1 MPSRI
6 LALVDG
12 SIYAQ
17 SVADLAAWTAGR
29 SGKPVELLHVLGRRE
44 TASTPADLSGSLN
57 IDESD
62 TLLAELARLD
72 EQKARLAQRRGRLI
86 LDSAAA
92 RLRAAGVAEVST
104 RLRNGDLIEAVH
116 EFGEEAAY
124 LVIGKRGEGADF
136 ARLHLGSNLERIARA
151 ARRPI
156 LVAARA
162 FSPIE
167 RVMIAFD
174 GGTSARKAVA
184 HIAHDRL
191 FQGLPLHLLMAGSQA
206 RSQGSEREEDQLAL
220 ACGQLRHAGYAVT
233 TQLLAGEAE
242 AVIAQEVQAQGIGL
256 LVMGAFGHSR
266 LRNLIIG
273 STTTEMIRSCKVPIL
288 LFR

>member
-1 MPSRI
+1 MQSRI

-17 SVADLAAWTAGR
+17 SVGDLAAWAAGR
-29 SGKPVELLHVLGRRE
+29 LGKPVELLHVLGRRE
-44 TASTPADLSGSLN
+44 TASVPADLSGNLN

-86 LDSAAA
+86 LDNAAA

-116 EFGEEAAY
+116 EFEEEAAY

-136 ARLHLGSNLERIARA
+136 ARLHLGSNLERIARV

-162 FSPIE
+162 FRPIE

-174 GGTSARKAVA
+174 GGTSARKAVT

-206 RSQGSEREEDQLAL
+206 GDREEDQLAS
-220 ACGQLRHAGYAVT
+220 ASGQLRRAGYAVT
-233 TQLLAGEAE
+233 TQLLPGEADT
-242 AVIAQEVQAQGIGL
+242 VIAREVQAQGIDL